1 MNTTRLAVLV
11 LALFCVI
18 ARGSSAADTK
28 DDLGKLQ
35 GEWSAVSGE
44 MDGEPLPDAYVKNGK
59 RILKDNELTVRFGE
73 YTFLKA
79 TVSIDATKE
88 PAEIDYVIK
97 EGPDKGKV
105 RKGIYALDG
114 DTFKSCMGLP
124 DKPRPKTFEGKQ
136 GDGQTYSIWK
146 RQKKD

>member
-1 MNTTRLAVLV
+1 MNKTRFAVLV
-11 LALFCVI
+11 FTLFCAIV
-18 ARGSSAADTK
+18 RCSAATDAK
-28 DDLGKLQ
+28 DDLAKLQ

-44 MDGEPLPDAYVKNGK
+44 MDGKPLPDEYVKNGK
-59 RILKDNELTVRFGE
+59 RILKDNELTVQFGD
-73 YTFLKA
+73 YIFLKA

-88 PAEIDYVIK
+88 LAEIDYVIT

-105 RKGIYALDG
+105 RKGIYELDG

-136 GDGQTYSIWK
+136 GDGQTYSVWK

>member
-1 MNTTRLAVLV
+1 MNITRFAVLV
-11 LALFCVI
+11 PALLCAIV
-18 ARGSSAADTK
+18 RCSAAADAK

-44 MDGEPLPDAYVKNGK
+44 MDGKPLPDAYVKNGQ
-59 RILKDNELTVRFGE
+59 RILKDKDLTVRFGDFI
-73 YTFLKA
+73 FLKA
-79 TVSIDATKE
+79 TVSMDATKE
-88 PAEIDYVIK
+88 PAEIDYVIA

-105 RKGIYALDG
+105 RKGIYELDG

-124 DKPRPKTFEGKQ
+124 DKPRPRTFEGKQ
-136 GDGQTYSIWK
+136 GDGQTYSVWK